1 MTTFMNLAKSRSSIR
16 KYQETPVER
25 EKLITILEAGRIAPT
40 AANKQ
45 PTTFMILQ
53 NEDLHHLDNVCQSH
67 GAPLAIIICA
77 DKNIA
82 WTRPFDQH
90 QMIDIDATIATD
102 HMMLAAEDL
111 GLSSCWITYFDP
123 QQLISN
129 FNIPAHMVPVNI
141 LVIGYATEKHSSDR
155 HEQTRK
161 SLSQYITYPQ
171 DFIR

>member
-1 MTTFMNLAKSRSSIR
+1 MTSFIDLVKVRSSIR
-16 KYQETPVER
+16 TYKDTQVER
-25 EKLITILEAGRIAPT
+25 DKIITILEAGRIAPT

-45 PTTFMILQ
+45 PNTFMVLQ
-53 NEDLHHLDNVCQSH
+53 NEHLHYLNDVCQSH

-82 WTRPFDQH
+82 WTRPFDHH

-123 QQLISN
+123 QKLIKN
-129 FNIPAHMVPVNI
+129 FNIPDHIIPVNI
-141 LVIGYATEKHSSDR
+141 LVIGYATEKHSR
-155 HEQTRK
+155 NHQQIRK
-161 SLSQYITYPQ
+161 PLQDCITFPS
-171 DFIR
+171 DFII